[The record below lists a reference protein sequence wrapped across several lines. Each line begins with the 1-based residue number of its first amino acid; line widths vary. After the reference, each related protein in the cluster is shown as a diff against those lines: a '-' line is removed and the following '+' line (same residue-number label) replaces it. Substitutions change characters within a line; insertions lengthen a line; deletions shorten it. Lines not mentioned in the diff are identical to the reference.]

1 MVFTSQHINDVMRLM
16 PANRVACPVTLW
28 KLTSR
33 KPRPAT
39 EKKGCIVELLQKA
52 VEWRRQLDVGEVAD
66 QQAIP
71 RGEGISRA
79 RGTQIMGCCG

>member
-1 MVFTSQHINDVMRLM
+1 MEVDFQE
-16 PANRVACPVTLW
+16 
-28 KLTSR
+28 
-33 KPRPAT
+33 T
-39 EKKGCIVELLQKA
+39 EARENAKKGCIVELLQKA
-52 VEWRRQLDVGEVAD
+52 VECRRQLDVGEVAD